1 MSFYLISEMKF
12 KCRESGFAA
21 AESRRG
27 HMMVYNPICCGL

>member
-1 MSFYLISEMKF
+1 VFNEPYLISEMKF

-27 HMMVYNPICCGL
+27 HDGL